1 MKLLQKSYIKYISG
15 ISQELENVKTYPV
28 EIIEGLLYMGDQKQG
43 MDTSILKDLKIC
55 AIVNVTQGDTL
66 E

>member
-1 MKLLQKSYIKYISG
+1 MSG
-15 ISQELENVKTYPV
+15 VSQELENAKTYPV
-28 EIIEGLLYMGDQKQG
+28 EIIEGLLYMGNQKQG

-55 AIVNVTQGDTL
+55 AILNISLSDTL